1 MKNTYQEIV
10 AWMAEQ
16 MPMFQTDGATA
27 YHPGLK
33 NILDLAESLGNPQNK
48 FKSIHIAGTN
58 GKGSTA
64 NMLASILQES
74 RLKVGLFT
82 SPHLKDYRERIRI
95 NGKMISEKAVI
106 QFIEDN
112 KEELGQNKYSFFEM
126 NTAMAFQYFAEEK
139 VDIAIIETGLGG
151 KLDSTN
157 IITPILSI
165 ITSIGIDHSN
175 ILGDSL
181 EEIAY
186 EKGGIIKKEVPVII
200 GEVLKETEA
209 VFRNLA
215 EEKKAKLILSD
226 KLQAL
231 SYELELK
238 GKYQQYNANTVLRS
252 IEELREQGFKITEED
267 ISKGL
272 KEVSKNT
279 GLLGRWQKL
288 GDNPLIIC
296 DTGHNAHAIKILVE
310 QILEQEYNKL
320 HIVFGMVSD
329 KDIED
334 VLRLLPKEAAY
345 YFCAPNTNRAM
356 DAELLKEKAS
366 KYNLFGKSF
375 ESIALA
381 LKAAKE
387 TANERDMIF
396 IGGSNF
402 VIAEII

>member
-64 NMLASILQES
+64 NMLASILQETG
-74 RLKVGLFT
+74 LKVGLFT

-95 NGKMISEKAVI
+95 NGEMISEEAVI

-175 ILGDSL
+175 ILGSSL
-181 EEIAY
+181 KEIAY
-186 EKGGIIKKEVPVII
+186 EKGGIIKKGIPVVI
-200 GEVLKETEA
+200 GETLNETKTVFEAIAKEL
-209 VFRNLA
+209 NSP
-215 EEKKAKLILSD
+215 ILYSD
-226 KLQAL
+226 KLKKIA
-231 SYELELK
+231 YELELK
-238 GKYQQYNANTVLRS
+238 GNYQQYNANTVLKS
-252 IEELREQGFKITEED
+252 IEELIEQGYLITEEH
-267 ISKGL
+267 IVKGL
-272 KEVSKNT
+272 KGVSKNT

-288 GDNPLIIC
+288 GEKPLIIC

-310 QILEQEYNKL
+310 QILEQEYEKL

-329 KDIED
+329 KDIDD
-334 VLRLLPKEAAY
+334 VLRLLPKDAVY

-356 DAELLKEKAS
+356 NAGVLKEKAS

>member
-1 MKNTYQEIV
+1 MNNKYQEIV
-10 AWMAEQ
+10 TWMAEQ

-33 NILDLAESLGNPQNK
+33 SIIDLADRLGNPQKK

-74 RLKVGLFT
+74 GLKVGLFT

-95 NGKMISEKAVI
+95 NGEMISKEAVI

-126 NTAMAFQYFAEEK
+126 NTAMAFHHFAKEE

-175 ILGDSL
+175 ILGSSL
-181 EEIAY
+181 EKIAY
-186 EKGGIIKKEVPVII
+186 EKGGIIKENVPVVI
-200 GEVLKETEA
+200 GESLDETKT
-209 VFRNLA
+209 VFKTLA
-215 EEKKAKLILSD
+215 REKHSPILFSD
-226 KLQAL
+226 KSKKI

-238 GKYQQYNANTVLRS
+238 GNYQQYNANTVLIC
-252 IEELREQGFKITEED
+252 IEELKKQGYLLTEEH
-267 ISKGL
+267 ITKGL
-272 KEVSKNT
+272 KEVTKNT

-288 GDNPLIIC
+288 GENPLIIC
-296 DTGHNAHAIKILVE
+296 DTGHNAHAIKILTD
-310 QILEQEYNKL
+310 QLLEQEIEKL

-334 VLRLLPKEAAY
+334 VLSLLPKEATY
-345 YFCAPNTNRAM
+345 YFCAPKTNRAM
-356 DAELLKEKAS
+356 EADILQEKAN
-366 KYNLFGKSF
+366 KYKLFGESF
-375 ESIALA
+375 ESIETA
-381 LKAAKE
+381 LKAAKH
-387 TANERDMIF
+387 TANEKDMIF